1 MLIAAPAAW
10 DEVCFAIPAVK
21 AMAASGLKVG
31 VLCEDRQRPV
41 WETLAGVS
49 VIGFP
54 EKTSAKR
61 IAPGI
66 AGHWEAAILW
76 EPGIAAEACLR
87 AKIERRI
94 GPESEDLK
102 KLLTHP
108 VERPKVDG
116 PVQHRVRHYLS
127 LVEKLGVATGEPAFF
142 APLSAGSEPAQG
154 AVLLAPDSDFGKT
167 YEWPLDR
174 WVALG
179 KALLDGGHRVAVAV
193 LKGERDLGVLLA
205 AALGNQ
211 VRLIEAEP
219 LAGILPQLAIH
230 PLVIAAEGSLPH
242 LAAYAGSTCVTLFG
256 PGDPMWKRPLG
267 RRHAVARRHVECAPC
282 FLTKCPMDLRC
293 QNELALER
301 VLAVL
306 REKLP
311 QPV

>member
-31 VLCEDRQRPV
+31 VLCEDRQRSV
-41 WETLAGVS
+41 WETLAGVA

-54 EKTSAKR
+54 EKTNAKR
-61 IAPGI
+61 VASGI
-66 AGHWEAAILW
+66 AGNWDAAILW
-76 EPGIAAEACLR
+76 EPGIASEACWR
-87 AKIERRI
+87 ANIGRRI
-94 GPESEDLK
+94 GPESEELK

-108 VERPKVDG
+108 VERAKVEG
-116 PVQHRVRHYLS
+116 PIQHRVRHYLS
-127 LVEKLGVATGEPAFF
+127 LVEKLGVATAEPAFF
-142 APLSAGSEPAQG
+142 APLSGVVEPAQG

-174 WVALG
+174 WAALG
-179 KALLDGGHRVAVAV
+179 KTLLSGGHRVAVAP
-193 LKGERDLGVLLA
+193 LQGGRDLGVLLA
-205 AALGNQ
+205 SALGDQ
-211 VRLIEAEP
+211 VRLIEVEP
-219 LAGILPQLAIH
+219 LAGILPRLAIH

-293 QNELALER
+293 QNDLALER
-301 VLAVL
+301 VLAVV

-311 QPV
+311 QTV